1 MNPEGSVLHNWHS
14 WDKMP
19 KSRIDSTHQWI
30 NSGSTGLYFTSS
42 EDSTQSE
49 INPGRW
55 PRSVKKVYD
64 FELVPDSAS
73 VQAARNLMGVEGCCW
88 TEYCPTTWKVELQV
102 FPRMAALAEKAWTG
116 KNDDWEG
123 FTRRLTHQ
131 LDLYDLWGIRYND
144 VVERTLIAPRQ
155 R

>member
-1 MNPEGSVLHNWHS
+1 MYLLG
-14 WDKMP
+14 
-19 KSRIDSTHQWI
+19 KSAQTSL
-30 NSGSTGLYFTSS
+30 NTSS
-42 EDSTQSE
+42 RKLNTS
-49 INPGRW
+49 G
-55 PRSVKKVYD
+55 VGG
-64 FELVPDSAS
+64 
-73 VQAARNLMGVEGCCW
+73 VQAAQNLMGVEGCCW